1 MSEEKPRRAADGRP
15 LSLDDPGSESRV
27 AAEQRTCVCGHG
39 RSHHLVSPMPTYT
52 GWGKFWVIF
61 MGVST
66 QPVRVDFKCRQCGR
80 MFDFTEEPA
89 ELRQF
94 L

>member
-1 MSEEKPRRAADGRP
+1 M
-15 LSLDDPGSESRV
+15 ESDESTAPPTPPASNRL
-27 AAEQRTCVCGHG
+27 TCPCGHD
-39 RSHHLVSPMPTYT
+39 RTHYLVSPVPTYT

-66 QPVRVDFKCRQCGR
+66 KPSRVDFKCRQCQQV
-80 MFDFTEEPA
+80 FDYTEDPA
-89 ELRQF
+89 ELGHF